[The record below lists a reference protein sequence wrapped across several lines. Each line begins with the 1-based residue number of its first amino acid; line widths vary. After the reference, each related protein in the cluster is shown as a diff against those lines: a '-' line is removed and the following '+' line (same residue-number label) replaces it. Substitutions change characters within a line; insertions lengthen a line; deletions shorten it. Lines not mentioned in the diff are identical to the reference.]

1 MTHSAALA
9 GRTVL
14 ITGASAGIGAALA
27 REFARRGARL
37 LLVARRRERLE
48 ALAAE
53 LRASGTQVCVAEG
66 DVTRDG
72 DVARSLGMMPS
83 EWSLDIVVANA
94 GFGVAGAIQD
104 LAVEDYRRQYETNV
118 FGVLRTFYETHA
130 ALRAARGQFVIIG
143 SVAGH
148 VATGGAS
155 AYASSK
161 FAVRAISEAMR
172 GDLVAEGIRVTL
184 ASPGFVDSDFRRT
197 DNRGALHEGVPDPIP
212 GWLRVPTARAAREI
226 VTGVARRRAEI
237 IVTGHGKLIVFLA
250 RHFPGLVR
258 AVIARGGARGRP
270 EPKARP

>member
-1 MTHSAALA
+1 MTHSAEFA

-14 ITGASAGIGAALA
+14 ITGASAGIGTALA

-37 LLVARRRERLE
+37 LLVARRLDRLE
-48 ALAAE
+48 TLAAE
-53 LRASGTQVCVAEG
+53 LRAAGAQVCVATA
-66 DVTRDG
+66 DVTREG
-72 DVARSLGMMPS
+72 DISRSLGVMPPD
-83 EWSLDIVVANA
+83 WSLDIVVANA
-94 GFGVAGAIQD
+94 GFGVVGAIQD
-104 LAVEDYRRQYETNV
+104 LIVEDYRRQYETNV
-118 FGVLRTFYETHA
+118 FGVLRTFYETYA
-130 ALRAARGQFVIIG
+130 GLRAARGQFVIIG

-184 ASPGFVDSDFRRT
+184 VSPGFVDSDFRRI
-197 DNRGALHEGVPDPIP
+197 DNRGALHEEVPDPIP

-226 VTGVARRRAEI
+226 VTGVARQRAEI

-250 RHFPGLVR
+250 RHFSGLVR